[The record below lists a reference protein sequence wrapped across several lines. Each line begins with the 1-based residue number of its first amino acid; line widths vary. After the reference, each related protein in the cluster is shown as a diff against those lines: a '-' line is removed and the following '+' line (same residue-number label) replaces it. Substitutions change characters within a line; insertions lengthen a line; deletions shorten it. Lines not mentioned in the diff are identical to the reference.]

1 MLQVPSTPSKHW
13 ELPIESKLVI
23 CLRVAC
29 KVSRL
34 YEHTYGF
41 ELLEELVKIASEKG
55 GPKALGYD
63 CICYLFGSTQWMH
76 AMLQSASGD
85 LFNFLLTTIFNTV
98 KLLQGELREGEGH
111 HKNGYEHPRLFIN
124 NSLDIHFGELPHI

>member
-1 MLQVPSTPSKHW
+1 MLPSLRKLSIKLYEGTLMQIQSTPSKHW

-63 CICYLFGSTQWMH
+63 CICYLFSSAEWMH
-76 AMLQSASGD
+76 AMLMSTSGD

-98 KLLQGELREGEGH
+98 KQLERELKEGEVH
-111 HKNGYEHPRLFIN
+111 NKNGY
-124 NSLDIHFGELPHI
+124 